1 MKLKN
6 LDQELEFIRS
16 AEPKQLVAY
25 VVNNRF
31 SAQAEKQLI
40 KRGITEASLFYIKA
54 YGLKEPAQVEVFR
67 ANRPQLVD
75 AVLESAADPCRTIAL
90 LLTHGEYNTVMK
102 YLKRHDVPQYTERDI
117 VWSGSEKAIISHI
130 NRHRISMFAK
140 YDLIMRGNHNIIML
154 VIAKGRLNEREKLA
168 LLTRGTYEEVNF
180 LIETQSNRKEAE
192 KLRQMK
198 MIRFNSRKKVEQ
210 FIARRRFVQ
219 EAEDFFF
226 KHGAFSSTHLNFLST
241 ALIFAAGSGV
251 FFCAQP
257 RSAGG
262 VGSGKPRG
270 VKGFGAGFPGLR
282 EAVESH
288 VRTGRGCG
296 KLCAGGQPGRLCGRA
311 GASVRTGR
319 GANRFSAWR

>member
-1 MKLKN
+1 M
-6 LDQELEFIRS
+6 
-16 AEPKQLVAY
+16 
-25 VVNNRF
+25 
-31 SAQAEKQLI
+31 
-40 KRGITEASLFYIKA
+40 
-54 YGLKEPAQVEVFR
+54 KEPAQVEVFR

-192 KLRQMK
+192 
-198 MIRFNSRKKVEQ
+198 N
-210 FIARRRFVQ
+210 
-219 EAEDFFF
+219 
-226 KHGAFSSTHLNFLST
+226 
-241 ALIFAAGSGV
+241 
-251 FFCAQP
+251 CA
-257 RSAGG
+257 
-262 VGSGKPRG
+262 K
-270 VKGFGAGFPGLR
+270 
-282 EAVESH
+282 
-288 VRTGRGCG
+288 
-296 KLCAGGQPGRLCGRA
+296 
-311 GASVRTGR
+311 
-319 GANRFSAWR
+319 

>member
-219 EAEDFFF
+219 EAEDFFSNTALS
-226 KHGAFSSTHLNFLST
+226 HCLSSTLCTIRF
-241 ALIFAAGSGV
+241 
-251 FFCAQP
+251 
-257 RSAGG
+257 
-262 VGSGKPRG
+262 
-270 VKGFGAGFPGLR
+270 
-282 EAVESH
+282 
-288 VRTGRGCG
+288 RTGR
-296 KLCAGGQPGRLCGRA
+296 K
-311 GASVRTGR
+311 
-319 GANRFSAWR
+319 